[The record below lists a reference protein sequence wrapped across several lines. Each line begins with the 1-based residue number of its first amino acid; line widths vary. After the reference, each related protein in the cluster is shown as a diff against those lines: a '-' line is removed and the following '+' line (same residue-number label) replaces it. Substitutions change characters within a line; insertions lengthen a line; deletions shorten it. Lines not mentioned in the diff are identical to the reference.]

1 MASKHS
7 TKLASQLWCLETTKH
22 LEMMPELAEE
32 IADLIDLYADV
43 LIWCSGSLDFGP
55 GGKAEKGWKK
65 ICKPLLNTN
74 LNIYDIKKLV
84 DENIKEN

>member
-32 IADLIDLYADV
+32 IADLIDLYADA

-65 ICKPLLNTN
+65 NM
-74 LNIYDIKKLV
+74 
-84 DENIKEN
+84 